1 MINKPLVLN
10 DFIYHCFQSLL
21 TPHKAQLFDLV
32 AAQRTR
38 HISIVLEDLFQ
49 EHNASAVIRTS
60 ECFGIQDLYAI
71 EDKNKYTLQRKVA
84 RGAGQWIDLHRFTES
99 GQATQD
105 AIKHLKK
112 AGYKIVATTPHLDAY
127 TPDSLPISEPI
138 ALCFGTERLGLSPY
152 MLDNADYH
160 VKIPMY
166 GFTESFNLS
175 VSVALVLQTLKKR
188 LNESEIHWCLSREE
202 QIALKIAWSKR
213 MLNGGEL
220 LEKQFKNAYFEKE
233 F

>member
-1 MINKPLVLN
+1 MTNNALN
-10 DFIYHCFQSLL
+10 EHIFQCFQSLL
-21 TPHKAQLFDLV
+21 TPHKVQLFERV

-49 EHNASAVIRTS
+49 EHNASAVIRTC

-84 RGAGQWIDLHRFTES
+84 RGAGQWIDLHRFTEI
-99 GQATQD
+99 GNATQA
-105 AIKHLKK
+105 AINHLRT
-112 AGYKIVATTPHLDAY
+112 AGYKIVATSPHVDAY
-127 TPDSLPISEPI
+127 TPDTLPISHPI
-138 ALCFGTERLGLSPY
+138 ALCFGTERLGLSPL
-152 MLDNADYH
+152 MLENADYH

-175 VSVALVLQTLKKR
+175 VSVALLLQALKLR
-188 LNESEIHWCLSREE
+188 LNESDEDWRLSHEE
-202 QIALKIAWSKR
+202 QLTLKITWSKR
-213 MLNGGEL
+213 MLNGGEM
-220 LEKQFKNAYFEKE
+220 LEKQFRKAYLEKE

>member
-1 MINKPLVLN
+1 MTNKPLVLN
-10 DFIYHCFQSLL
+10 DYIYHCFQTLL

-38 HISIVLEDLFQ
+38 YISIVLEDLFQ

-84 RGAGQWIDLHRFTES
+84 RGAGQWIDLHRFTERGKAS
-99 GQATQD
+99 QD
-105 AIKHLKK
+105 AILHLKQ
-112 AGYKIVATTPHLDAY
+112 AGYKIVATSPHSDAF
-127 TPDSLPISEPI
+127 TPDSLPIEDPI
-138 ALCFGTERLGLSPY
+138 AFCFGTERMGLSRFI
-152 MLDNADYH
+152 LENADYH

-175 VSVALVLQTLKKR
+175 VSVALLLQALKTRLIDSKIEWR
-188 LNESEIHWCLSREE
+188 LNHEE

-213 MLNGGEL
+213 MLNGGEF
-220 LEKQFKNAYFEKE
+220 LEKQFINAYFEKE

>member
-1 MINKPLVLN
+1 MKMTNKPPVLN

-32 AAQRTR
+32 ATQRTR

-49 EHNASAVIRTS
+49 E
-60 ECFGIQDLYAI
+60 

-84 RGAGQWIDLHRFTES
+84 RGAGQWIDLHRFTERGKAS
-99 GQATQD
+99 QD
-105 AIKHLKK
+105 AILHLKQ
-112 AGYKIVATTPHLDAY
+112 AGYKIVATSPHSDAY
-127 TPDSLPISEPI
+127 TPDTLPISEPI

-152 MLDNADYH
+152 ILDSADYH

-188 LNESEIHWCLSREE
+188 LNDSEIHWSLSREE